1 MEKKH
6 HYLLTYLL
14 SGGER
19 GGGFNKFGGKSK
31 EFKNL
36 NHKSV
41 FLYIDFQRLCVYAK
55 KKKGKATVIR

>member
-36 NHKSV
+36 NRKSV
-41 FLYIDFQRLCVYAK
+41 FLYIIFSESLMFECQDV
-55 KKKGKATVIR
+55 